1 VVDACKQAKIH
12 DFINEQPLR
21 YETMIEEN
29 GSNISGGQKQRIAIA
44 RALIRAPEILIM
56 DEATSSLDSI
66 TEKAIEKTMYE
77 FSKDI
82 TTIIIAHR
90 LSTIMRCDKI
100 YVMDK
105 GKLIEGGSH
114 NELINKKGR
123 YFDLWK
129 EQMPEYFNE
138 EVAVTNMTNKE
149 ISVTDVTEVNI

>member
-1 VVDACKQAKIH
+1 VDACKQAKIH

-44 RALIRAPEILIM
+44 RALIRKPEILIM

-114 NELINKKGR
+114 NELINKRGQ

-138 EVAVTNMTNKE
+138 EVAATK
-149 ISVTDVTEVNI
+149 VTEVNI